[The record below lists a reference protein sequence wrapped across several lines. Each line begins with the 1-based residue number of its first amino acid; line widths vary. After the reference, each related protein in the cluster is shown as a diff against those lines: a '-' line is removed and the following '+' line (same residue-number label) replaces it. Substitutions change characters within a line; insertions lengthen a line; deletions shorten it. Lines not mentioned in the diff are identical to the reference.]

1 LADDVRELVDR
12 SMAGDEQA
20 MVELVHRY
28 QGAVFGLCYRM
39 LGDRQDAEDIAQEAF
54 LRVFRSLHTWD
65 PGRDFR
71 PWLLAIAGN
80 RCRSHLAL
88 RKRRP
93 ATTNLVEELPDRAN
107 DEGTAQHLKE
117 EVGLALTTIRE
128 EYRRAFL
135 LFHAQELS
143 YAQISD
149 ALDCPVGTVKTWIHR
164 ARRELV
170 RCLQGRGVVQETRY
184 EP

>member
-1 LADDVRELVDR
+1 MADDVRELVDR
-12 SMAGDEQA
+12 SMAGDEAA

-39 LGDRQDAEDIAQEAF
+39 LGDRQDAEDVAQEAF
-54 LRVFRSLHTWD
+54 LRVFRNLHTWD

-88 RKRRP
+88 RRRRP
-93 ATTNLVEELPDRAN
+93 ATTNLVEELPDPADDDRAVH
-107 DEGTAQHLKE
+107 HLNE
-117 EVGLALTTIRE
+117 EVGLALSTIRD

-164 ARRELV
+164 ARRELA
-170 RCLQGRGVVQETRY
+170 RRLQSRGIVQETGY
-184 EP
+184 E

>member
-1 LADDVRELVDR
+1 MADDVRELVDR
-12 SMAGDEQA
+12 SMAGDEAA

-54 LRVFRSLHTWD
+54 LRVFRNLHTWD
-65 PGRDFR
+65 PERDFR

-80 RCRSHLAL
+80 RCRSHLAV

-93 ATTNLVEELPDRAN
+93 ATTNLVEELPDTTDDDHAAHN
-107 DEGTAQHLKE
+107 LTE
-117 EVGLALTTIRE
+117 EVGLALSTIRE
-128 EYRRAFL
+128 DYRRAFL
-135 LFHAQELS
+135 LFHDQELS

-164 ARRELV
+164 ARRELA
-170 RCLQGRGVVQETRY
+170 RCLQGRGVVQETGY
-184 EP
+184 E